1 MMIFLVK
8 LSQWTKI
15 STLKIYKRKI
25 YKDFQNISIVFYN
38 YILMNYNIFPNKL
51 KFESSIEGNK
61 PVNFTIKE
69 EKP

>member
-1 MMIFLVK
+1 M
-8 LSQWTKI
+8 
-15 STLKIYKRKI
+15 YKRKI
-25 YKDFQNISIVFYN
+25 CKDFQNISIVFYN

-69 EKP
+69 EKPQIEHFSTFFGKETNENI

>member
-1 MMIFLVK
+1 M
-8 LSQWTKI
+8 
-15 STLKIYKRKI
+15 YKRKI
-25 YKDFQNISIVFYN
+25 CKDFQNISIVFYN

>member
-1 MMIFLVK
+1 M
-8 LSQWTKI
+8 
-15 STLKIYKRKI
+15 YKRKI
-25 YKDFQNISIVFYN
+25 CKDLQNIPIIFYN